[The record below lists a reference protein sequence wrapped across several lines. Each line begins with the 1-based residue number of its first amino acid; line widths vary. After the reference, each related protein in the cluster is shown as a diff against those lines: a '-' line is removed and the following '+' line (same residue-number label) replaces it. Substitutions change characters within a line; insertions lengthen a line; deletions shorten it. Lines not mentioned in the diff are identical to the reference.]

1 MSIDKPT
8 HKDLVEECCFY
19 EGFYSLSFR
28 DRIMYDLGYVKITFS
43 TYSKELDALLDGE
56 LEERINSIKKPWW
69 NGIYYKI
76 LEDNKGI
83 LFVLF
88 LVLYMVDFIC
98 CILRNLCRM
107 LSKLVNKHSF
117 SRNQEK

>member
-8 HKDLVEECCFY
+8 HLDLVEEYCFY

-28 DRIMYDLGYVKITFS
+28 DRVMYDLGYVKITFS
-43 TYSKELDALLDGE
+43 TYSKELDALSDEE

-69 NGIYYKI
+69 DGIYYKI

-83 LFVLF
+83 LFILS
-88 LVLYMVDFIC
+88 LVLYMVDGIFYIPRKLYG
-98 CILRNLCRM
+98 ILRKIIN
-107 LSKLVNKHSF
+107 
-117 SRNQEK
+117 

>member
-8 HKDLVEECCFY
+8 HLDLVEEYCFY

-28 DRIMYDLGYVKITFS
+28 DRVMYDLGYVKITFS
-43 TYSKELDALLDGE
+43 TYSKELDALSDEE

-69 NGIYYKI
+69 DGIYYKI

-83 LFVLF
+83 LFILS
-88 LVLYMVDFIC
+88 LVLYMVDGIFYISRKLYG
-98 CILRNLCRM
+98 ILRKIIN
-107 LSKLVNKHSF
+107 
-117 SRNQEK
+117 

>member
-8 HKDLVEECCFY
+8 HLDLVEEYCFY

-28 DRIMYDLGYVKITFS
+28 NRVMYDLGYVKITFS
-43 TYSKELDALLDGE
+43 TYSKELDALSDGE

-69 NGIYYKI
+69 NNFYEKV

-83 LFVLF
+83 LFILF
-88 LVLYMVDFIC
+88 LVLCMVDFIC
-98 CILRNLCRM
+98 CILRNLCRI